1 MVQGDCLARDNKNVV
16 KSEAFIVLG
25 STGAAAVSI
34 AWKAT
39 GDKGEAASVEELGL
53 GT

>member
-1 MVQGDCLARDNKNVV
+1 VV
-16 KSEAFIVLG
+16 RSEVFIVLG
-25 STGAAAVSI
+25 SSGATAAVGL

-39 GDKGEAASVEELGL
+39 GDKGEAASVEELGQ